1 MFKEYVQ
8 NVSKYKALI
17 KKLDIKYP
25 KMSDLKNTIKNREH

>member
-25 KMSDLKNTIKNREH
+25 KMSDLKTTIKNREH